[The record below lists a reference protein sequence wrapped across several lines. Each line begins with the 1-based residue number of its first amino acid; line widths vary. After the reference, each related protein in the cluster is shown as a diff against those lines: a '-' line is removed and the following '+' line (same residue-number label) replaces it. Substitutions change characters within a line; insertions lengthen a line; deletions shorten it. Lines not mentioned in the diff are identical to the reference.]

1 MASITIHDID
11 AVLSERLSHESRR
24 RNRSKNQLIK
34 EILSKEMG
42 LPVGVSYADD
52 YREFCGVWTVA
63 EAAEFAESQKALS
76 RVDPEDWRE

>member
-11 AVLSERLSHESRR
+11 AVLSERLTDESRR
-24 RNRSKNQLIK
+24 RNRCKNQLIK

-63 EAAEFAESQKALS
+63 EAAEFTESQKALS

>member
-11 AVLSERLSHESRR
+11 AVLSERLTDESRR

-63 EAAEFAESQKALS
+63 ETAEFAESQKALS

>member
-11 AVLSERLSHESRR
+11 AVLSERLTDESRR

-76 RVDPEDWRE
+76 RVDPEDWQE